1 MSDLQFNPTVAGLE
15 LTATEQPNPMSPPW
29 LAEVLLLG
37 EYWRRTGLLDRLRT
51 EVKVNRGRMGQYEVG
66 DFVLLLLAYAVSGM
80 ATLQQFFEQLESVK
94 SVLMSVWQRQQCPV
108 ASTLSR
114 FLSDINPTALEQ
126 LRTLFESDLLV
137 HGFEPAQSGGLVDRA
152 GKEFWVF
159 DVDGT
164 HQTTRQR
171 SLPTTEAYPELH
183 RRSQAAT
190 AKGYIGRGR
199 GEVTRTRSTVSLSH
213 TSEWLGTFGAVG
225 NGTPGEDLER
235 ICGVIGHYL
244 QQHQRP
250 GTDAM
255 IRLDGYY
262 GLPPFVNQLQ
272 HHQFGYIL
280 RCRDYGLL
288 QHSALQTRLQAT
300 PKQDWTHPESHQVR
314 EVFDVG
320 LIEDGWAGYTDPI
333 RLIVVR
339 TPHDP
344 KRAHRIGKRIGDFIY
359 ELFITSP
366 AQAGLTGVDILS
378 LYYGRGGFEKQLG
391 DEDKEGDCDRWCS
404 WHPDGQEFWQILS
417 QWVWNWRLWA
427 GFAYQPQAVRQTL
440 WMPPQAPVEMTSE
453 SPSTPSFAPT
463 IPLTLSAVNAPCPP
477 VDSPD
482 HGPMEVCAAWA
493 RSIGKFSGQD
503 FKLLDERTLQ
513 CPAGQLMSR
522 REVRQNRTGDLLI
535 LFGLNPRTCQ
545 QCPLKERCLAEG
557 SKGTAGRRVTVIR
570 KKRPLEPNNPNPV
583 HPSTP
588 SSDAS
593 TPAQAEDRAA
603 NAAPSAAAPSLS
615 PPPPGQPVLWL
626 DLPTTHLRRD
636 LSHQLRQHQI
646 VIQSIPPP
654 YPLPDLPID
663 PITRDQRV
671 HRRLTWTQR
680 WNKNTLTDAVM
691 HWNVQLF
698 GMSSAILHW
707 LNTLKP
713 RSPVIN

>member
-1 MSDLQFNPTVAGLE
+1 MSDLQFNPTVAGIE
-15 LTATEQPNPMSPPW
+15 FTATEPANPVTPSW

-51 EVKVNRGRMGQYEVG
+51 DVKVNRGRMGQYEVC
-66 DFVLLLLAYAVSGM
+66 DFVLLLLAYAVSGVE
-80 ATLQQFFEQLESVK
+80 TLQRFFEQLESVK
-94 SVLMSVWQRQQCPV
+94 PVLMSVWQRQQCPV

-114 FLSDINPTALEQ
+114 FLSDITPTALEQ

-137 HGFEPAQSGGLVDRA
+137 HGFEPPQSGGLIDRA

-171 SLPTTEAYPELH
+171 TLTTTDAYPELH

-190 AKGYIGRGR
+190 AKGYRGRGR

-213 TSEWLGTFGAVG
+213 TSEWFGTFGAAG

-235 ICGVIGHYL
+235 ICGVIGRYL

-250 GTDAM
+250 GTAA
-255 IRLDGYY
+255 ILRLDGYY
-262 GLPPFVNQLQ
+262 GLPSFVNQIQ
-272 HHQFGYIL
+272 HHQFGYLL

-288 QHSALQTRLQAT
+288 RHPALQTRLQET

-314 EVFDVG
+314 EVFDIG
-320 LIEDGWAGYTDPI
+320 LVEDGWAGYTNPI

-339 TPHDP
+339 TPHNP

-366 AQAGLTGVDILS
+366 AQAGLTGTDILS

-391 DEDKEGDCDRWCS
+391 DEDQEGDCDRWCS
-404 WHPDGQEFWQILS
+404 WHPEGQEFWQILS
-417 QWVWNWRLWA
+417 QWVWNWRLWI
-427 GFAYQPQAVRQTL
+427 GLAYQPQAVRQTL
-440 WMPPQAPVEMTSE
+440 WVPPQTLVEMTAE
-453 SPSTPSFAPT
+453 PPATPAL
-463 IPLTLSAVNAPCPP
+463 PLTLSDMNAPCPP
-477 VDSPD
+477 ADSPD
-482 HGPMEVCAAWA
+482 HGPMEVCSAWA

-513 CPAGQLMSR
+513 CPAGQLMYR
-522 REVRQNRTGDLLI
+522 REVRQNRAGDLLI

-570 KKRPLEPNNPNPV
+570 KKRPPEPNRPNPV
-583 HPSTP
+583 SPSTP
-588 SSDAS
+588 MADTS
-593 TPAQAEDRAA
+593 TSAPAEDRAA
-603 NAAPSAAAPSLS
+603 SATPSPTFPSLA
-615 PPPPGQPVLWL
+615 PPPGRPVLWL

-636 LSHQLRQHQI
+636 LSHQLQQQQI
-646 VIQSIPPP
+646 IIQSVPPP
-654 YPLPDLPID
+654 RPLPDLPMES
-663 PITRDQRV
+663 ITRDQRA

-680 WNKNTLTDAVM
+680 WNKNTLTDAVV
-691 HWNVQLF
+691 HWKVQLF
-698 GMSSAILHW
+698 GLSSAILDW
-707 LNTLKP
+707 LNQVKP

>member
-15 LTATEQPNPMSPPW
+15 LTATEQPNPMPPPW

-37 EYWRRTGLLDRLRT
+37 EYWRRTGLFDRLRT

-66 DFVLLLLAYAVSGM
+66 DFVLLLLAYAVSGL

-137 HGFEPAQSGGLVDRA
+137 HGFEPPQSGGLIDRA
-152 GKEFWVF
+152 GNQVWVF

-171 SLPTTEAYPELH
+171 SLTTTEAYPEVH

-213 TSEWLGTFGAVG
+213 TSEWLGTFGAAG

-235 ICGVIGHYL
+235 ICGVIGRYL
-244 QQHQRP
+244 QQQQRP
-250 GTDAM
+250 GTDA
-255 IRLDGYY
+255 ILRLDGYY
-262 GLPPFVNQLQ
+262 GLPQFVNQLQ

-288 QHSALQTRLQAT
+288 QHPALQARLQET

-359 ELFITSP
+359 ELFITSQ
-366 AQAGLTGVDILS
+366 AQTGLTGPDILS

-417 QWVWNWRLWA
+417 QWA
-427 GFAYQPQAVRQTL
+427 
-440 WMPPQAPVEMTSE
+440 
-453 SPSTPSFAPT
+453 
-463 IPLTLSAVNAPCPP
+463 
-477 VDSPD
+477 
-482 HGPMEVCAAWA
+482 
-493 RSIGKFSGQD
+493 
-503 FKLLDERTLQ
+503 
-513 CPAGQLMSR
+513 
-522 REVRQNRTGDLLI
+522 
-535 LFGLNPRTCQ
+535 
-545 QCPLKERCLAEG
+545 
-557 SKGTAGRRVTVIR
+557 
-570 KKRPLEPNNPNPV
+570 
-583 HPSTP
+583 
-588 SSDAS
+588 
-593 TPAQAEDRAA
+593 
-603 NAAPSAAAPSLS
+603 
-615 PPPPGQPVLWL
+615 
-626 DLPTTHLRRD
+626 
-636 LSHQLRQHQI
+636 
-646 VIQSIPPP
+646 
-654 YPLPDLPID
+654 
-663 PITRDQRV
+663 
-671 HRRLTWTQR
+671 
-680 WNKNTLTDAVM
+680 
-691 HWNVQLF
+691 
-698 GMSSAILHW
+698 
-707 LNTLKP
+707 
-713 RSPVIN
+713 

>member
-1 MSDLQFNPTVAGLE
+1 MSDLQFNPTVAGIE
-15 LTATEQPNPMSPPW
+15 LTTTEPANPVTPPW

-51 EVKVNRGRMGQYEVG
+51 DVKVNRGRMGQYEVC
-66 DFVLLLLAYAVSGM
+66 DFVLLLLAYAVSGV
-80 ATLQQFFEQLESVK
+80 ATLQCFFEQLESVK

-114 FLSDINPTALEQ
+114 FLSDITPTVLEQ

-137 HGFEPAQSGGLVDRA
+137 HGFEPPQNGGLVDRA
-152 GKEFWVF
+152 GKEFWGF

-171 SLPTTEAYPELH
+171 TLTTTDAYPELH

-190 AKGYIGRGR
+190 AKGYRGRGR

-213 TSEWLGTFGAVG
+213 TSEWLGTFGAAG

-235 ICGVIGHYL
+235 VCGVIGRYL

-250 GTDAM
+250 GTAA
-255 IRLDGYY
+255 ILRLDGYY
-262 GLPPFVNQLQ
+262 GLPPFVNQIQ
-272 HHQFGYIL
+272 HHQFGYLL

-288 QHSALQTRLQAT
+288 RHPALQARLQET

-320 LIEDGWAGYTDPI
+320 WIEDGWAGYTNPI

-339 TPHDP
+339 TPHNP

-359 ELFITSP
+359 ELFITSQ
-366 AQAGLTGVDILS
+366 AQAGLTGTDILS

-391 DEDKEGDCDRWCS
+391 DEDREGDCDRWCS
-404 WHPDGQEFWQILS
+404 WHPEGQEFWQILS
-417 QWVWNWRLWA
+417 QWVWNWRLWL
-427 GFAYQPQAVRQTL
+427 GFAHQPQAVRQTL
-440 WMPPQAPVEMTSE
+440 WVPPPTPVEMTAAPPSE
-453 SPSTPSFAPT
+453 PT
-463 IPLTLSAVNAPCPP
+463 IPLTLADMNAPCPP

-482 HGPMEVCAAWA
+482 HGPMEVCSAWA

-513 CPAGQLMSR
+513 CPAGQPMHR
-522 REVRQNRTGDLLI
+522 REVRQNRAGDLLI

-545 QCPLKERCLAEG
+545 QCPLKEHCLAEG

-570 KKRPLEPNNPNPV
+570 KKRPPEPNSPNPV
-583 HPSTP
+583 HPSIP
-588 SSDAS
+588 RSEAS
-593 TPAQAEDRAA
+593 TSAQAQDLAA
-603 NAAPSAAAPSLS
+603 KAAPSAAAPSLS
-615 PPPPGQPVLWL
+615 TPPPGRPVLWL
-626 DLPTTHLRRD
+626 DFPTTHLRRD
-636 LSHQLRQHQI
+636 LSHQLQQQQI
-646 VIQSIPPP
+646 VIHSVPPP
-654 YPLPDLPID
+654 RPLPDLPME
-663 PITRDQRV
+663 PITRDQRA

-680 WNKNTLTDAVM
+680 WNQNTLTDAVV
-691 HWNVQLF
+691 HWKVQLF
-698 GMSSAILHW
+698 GISSAILDW
-707 LNTLKP
+707 LNQLKP
-713 RSPVIN
+713 TPPVIN

>member
-1 MSDLQFNPTVAGLE
+1 MSDLPFHPTVAGLE
-15 LTATEQPNPMSPPW
+15 LTATEQPNPMPPPW

-51 EVKVNRGRMGQYEVG
+51 DVKVNRGRMGQYKVC
-66 DFVLLLLAYAVSGM
+66 DFVLLLLAYAVSGL
-80 ATLQQFFEQLESVK
+80 ATLQCFFEQLESVK
-94 SVLMSVWQRQQCPV
+94 SVLMSAWQRQQCPV

-126 LRTLFESDLLV
+126 LRTLFESDLLS
-137 HGFEPAQSGGLVDRA
+137 HGFEPAQSGGLVDRV

-171 SLPTTEAYPELH
+171 SLTTTEAYPELH

-213 TSEWLGTFGAVG
+213 TSEWLGTFGAAG

-235 ICGVIGHYL
+235 ICGVIGRYL
-244 QQHQRP
+244 QQQQRP

-288 QHSALQTRLQAT
+288 QHSALQARLQET
-300 PKQDWTHPESHQVR
+300 LKQDWMHPESHQVR

-339 TPHDP
+339 TPHNP

-366 AQAGLTGVDILS
+366 AQAGLTGPDILS

-391 DEDKEGDCDRWCS
+391 DEDQEGDCDRWCS

-417 QWVWNWRLWA
+417 S
-427 GFAYQPQAVRQTL
+427 GF
-440 WMPPQAPVEMTSE
+440 
-453 SPSTPSFAPT
+453 
-463 IPLTLSAVNAPCPP
+463 
-477 VDSPD
+477 
-482 HGPMEVCAAWA
+482 G
-493 RSIGKFSGQD
+493 IGGYGLALPIILKRCDKPFGCRP
-503 FKLLDERTLQ
+503 KLL
-513 CPAGQLMSR
+513 
-522 REVRQNRTGDLLI
+522 
-535 LFGLNPRTCQ
+535 
-545 QCPLKERCLAEG
+545 
-557 SKGTAGRRVTVIR
+557 
-570 KKRPLEPNNPNPV
+570 
-583 HPSTP
+583 
-588 SSDAS
+588 
-593 TPAQAEDRAA
+593 
-603 NAAPSAAAPSLS
+603 
-615 PPPPGQPVLWL
+615 
-626 DLPTTHLRRD
+626 LR
-636 LSHQLRQHQI
+636 
-646 VIQSIPPP
+646 
-654 YPLPDLPID
+654 
-663 PITRDQRV
+663 
-671 HRRLTWTQR
+671 
-680 WNKNTLTDAVM
+680 
-691 HWNVQLF
+691 
-698 GMSSAILHW
+698 
-707 LNTLKP
+707 
-713 RSPVIN
+713 